1 MKNSTFQSR
10 VLLLIIG
17 LIGFTSKMVA
27 QCDCPSDNVLPVFSG
42 DSVVTIDA
50 CNPIAFPY
58 LTATDNCDD
67 SLEMS
72 MTMDT
77 LSNEYC
83 GVHSVMSY
91 SCAYPTPWSLGLF
104 SMPNTQKFYRAEDL
118 GYRTYD
124 DGTAHLYGTVVS
136 STNPN
141 AKWLLDVWL
150 ENKMDWAAWST
161 QQSSSGAKGDCDGII
176 GNKETWLYY
185 KVKIGSKATGLGDLA
200 GSHLN
205 LVHSPASGYFG
216 FQEGVGANNTSA
228 GYGIGGWISYTG
240 TYVNSSTGQ
249 SLNISGAGDISGE
262 MACCSSPEIQINYT
276 ALDNC
281 GNLTPDQQIISVR
294 DHNFPVLT
302 NTVPTET
309 EVLCEDYQPWF
320 AEWADE
326 CSAVTASFIP
336 HYPSIFFTGY
346 DECGN
351 STTIGYSQSV
361 IAPLDSDCQWF
372 GCTIPNIPQ
381 YDPLAIFDDGTCYM
395 EYLNVIVFND
405 LNGNGMM
412 DGSEIGI
419 PNIGVHSDMVNADYY
434 TSADGTVEVPYHSS
448 SNDNV
453 IRVLSSITSWTTNT
467 TNANVSFTSGFG
479 PPVIY
484 FGLRD
489 ITPNSSISCAVS
501 PAQGLCGSGEKTF
514 YINLM
519 NDGTTT
525 LSNPQIEL
533 TLPANSVFVSSDVAP
548 AQVNGTLVT
557 LEPGNM
563 IPGQSTT
570 IVMVVNFPSS
580 GFNLTTGDVLNF
592 DFNST
597 ATSQNQD
604 LSLAAECDADAQ
616 MQLFSDPVGEGSM
629 HYVNDG
635 NNLRFSFIYKNNS
648 ATDLTDP
655 LMAIT
660 IPAAF
665 DLTQFE
671 LIQTSR
677 EVSMWIDND
686 QRRCYLHFTNSIL
699 GPGEEIF
706 VQYMLQAPNATSG
719 ALLTQRVLYSQPEGE
734 ELSNTVNLHI
744 KECLQDF
751 ALTQDSDGCAGSI
764 NISASDAMF
773 DEFVWNVNG
782 EETLSGVQ
790 FSFDA
795 LTPGEY
801 VVTASAENA
810 LCTATDNITISIIS
824 QLPLLE
830 LIEPNVPLC
839 EGASLTIE
847 ALSNQS
853 ELVWTVNGVTQTS
866 GTSIQI
872 NSSSEIEVQA
882 TDPLGCG
889 TSYDMTSIEALPTPN
904 VSLIADNEV
913 SFCEGES
920 VTVTS
925 TSNTDNYTFTINGVN
940 TTTGVVT
947 IEETSEL
954 HIEVTNACGFAN
966 SSLDIEVFPLP
977 TATVTINSLQQALSA
992 STGVSYQWYFNGM
1005 AINGATNAV
1014 YAYTQSGN
1022 YTVEVTNA
1030 NGCSDM
1036 STSVNVTYIGI
1047 GENSAAQLSVYPNPV
1062 QDKLILIAGDDNMG
1076 QTFVVRDVLG
1086 QVVTAFQKITQ
1097 RKTEVNTGV
1106 LTSGIYFLEL
1116 SNGSSIRFVV
1126 D

>member
-1 MKNSTFQSR
+1 
-10 VLLLIIG
+10 
-17 LIGFTSKMVA
+17 
-27 QCDCPSDNVLPVFSG
+27 
-42 DSVVTIDA
+42 
-50 CNPIAFPY
+50 
-58 LTATDNCDD
+58 
-67 SLEMS
+67 MS
-72 MTMDT
+72 
-77 LSNEYC
+77 
-83 GVHSVMSY
+83 
-91 SCAYPTPWSLGLF
+91 
-104 SMPNTQKFYRAEDL
+104 
-118 GYRTYD
+118 
-124 DGTAHLYGTVVS
+124 
-136 STNPN
+136 
-141 AKWLLDVWL
+141 
-150 ENKMDWAAWST
+150 
-161 QQSSSGAKGDCDGII
+161 
-176 GNKETWLYY
+176 
-185 KVKIGSKATGLGDLA
+185 
-200 GSHLN
+200 
-205 LVHSPASGYFG
+205 
-216 FQEGVGANNTSA
+216 
-228 GYGIGGWISYTG
+228 
-240 TYVNSSTGQ
+240 
-249 SLNISGAGDISGE
+249 
-262 MACCSSPEIQINYT
+262 CCSSPEIQINYT

-302 NTVPTET
+302 NTIPSAT

-320 AEWADE
+320 AEWTDE

-361 IAPLDSDCQWF
+361 IAPLDGDCQWF
-372 GCTIPNIPQ
+372 GCTDPNAPQ

-395 EYLNVIVFND
+395 EFLNVTVFND

-412 DGSEIGI
+412 DGAEMGI
-419 PNIGVHSDMVNADYY
+419 PNIGVHSDMVNSDYY
-434 TSADGTVEVPYHSS
+434 TSADGTVEVPYYFN

-453 IRVLSSITSWTTNT
+453 IRVLSSNTSWSTNT
-467 TNANVSFTSGFG
+467 TNADVSFTSGFG

-484 FGLRD
+484 FGLSNTSP
-489 ITPNSSISCAVS
+489 ISSINCTVS

-525 LSNPQIEL
+525 LTNPQVEL
-533 TLPANSVFVSSDVAP
+533 TLPANSVFVSSDPAA
-548 AQVNGTLVT
+548 AQVNGTLIT
-557 LEPGNM
+557 LDPGNM

-580 GFNLTTGDVLNF
+580 GFDLSTGDVLNF

-597 ATSQNQD
+597 ATSQNQN
-604 LSLAAECDADAQ
+604 LSVVAECDADAQ

-635 NNLRFSFIYKNNS
+635 NNLLFSFIYKNNS

-677 EVSMWIDND
+677 GVSMWIDND
-686 QRRCYLHFTNSIL
+686 QRRSYLHFTNSVL
-699 GPGEEIF
+699 HPGEEIF
-706 VQYMLQAPNATSG
+706 VQYMLQAPNAISG
-719 ALLTQRVLYSQPEGE
+719 ALLSQRVLYAQPEGE

-751 ALTQDSDGCAGSI
+751 ALTQNSDGCAGSI
-764 NISASDAMF
+764 NVSASDAMF

-782 EETLSGVQ
+782 EETLGGVQ

-801 VVTASAENA
+801 LITASAENA
-810 LCTATDNITISIIS
+810 LCTATDNITISIVS

-847 ALSNQS
+847 ASSNQS
-853 ELVWTVNGVTQTS
+853 ELVWIVNGVTQVS

-889 TSYDMTSIEALPTPN
+889 TSYDMTAIEALPAPV
-904 VSLIADNEV
+904 VSLVSNSDL
-913 SFCEGES
+913 SFCEGGTLG
-920 VTVTS
+920 VTAS
-925 TSNTDNYTFTINGVN
+925 SNTDNYTFTINGSDASLGIVN
-940 TTTGVVT
+940 
-947 IEETSEL
+947 IDETSTL
-954 HIEVTNACGFAN
+954 VISASNACGNAET
-966 SSLDIEVFPLP
+966 SLDIEVFPAP
-977 TATVTINSLQQALSA
+977 TAVVTNNSVQQVLS
-992 STGVSYQWYFNGM
+992 SSSGVGYQWYFNG
-1005 AINGATNAV
+1005 APISGATNAT
-1014 YAYTQSGN
+1014 YGYTQSGD
-1022 YTVEVTNA
+1022 YFVEVTNE
-1030 NGCSDM
+1030 NGCVDA
-1036 STSVNVTYIGI
+1036 STAVNVTYIGI
-1047 GENSAAQLSVYPNPV
+1047 GEMIAAQLSVYPNPV
-1062 QDKLILIAGDDNMG
+1062 KDKLTLTASENLIG
-1076 QTFVVRDVLG
+1076 QTVVLRDILG
-1086 QVVTAFQKITQ
+1086 QQVVASQKIVQ
-1097 RKTEVNTGV
+1097 RTTEVNTAA
-1106 LTSGIYFLEL
+1106 LASGIYFLEL
-1116 SNGSSIRFVV
+1116 NNGSVIRFMV